1 MSRLAVGVDIGGTK
15 IAVGAVAGTGAVLAR
30 RTIPTEAEAGFD
42 AALARLLRAIDETV
56 AEVVAEVGRD
66 AGALAGIGLGCPGAF
81 DPASGRI
88 DNWCNLPGWN
98 GRDIAGPLAARYG
111 APVRLANDADAAL
124 LGEARAG
131 AARGARVAVM
141 LTIGTGI
148 GGAAL
153 IDGAVHRG
161 ARGVHPEIGHMPIDP
176 NGPDCYCGARGCLEA
191 LAAGPALARAGT
203 ALGYADAEAVF
214 AAAASGAAP
223 ARALLARCAAAVE
236 TATWSLIHGF
246 LPERILIGGGIG
258 AAHFPLYRDA
268 ARRALAR
275 AVLAPAG
282 AIDVA
287 RAALGADAGMIGAAA
302 LVLTDDRGAERSLSR
317 RGLL

>member
-1 MSRLAVGVDIGGTK
+1 MSRLAIGVDIGGTK
-15 IAVGAVAGTGAVLAR
+15 IAVGAMEDAGAGTGAVLAR

-42 AALARLLRAIDETV
+42 AALARLLRAIDETA
-56 AEVVAEVGRD
+56 AEAGRGGG
-66 AGALAGIGLGCPGAF
+66 GALAGIGLGCPGAF

-88 DNWCNLPGWN
+88 DNWYNLPGWN

-148 GGAAL
+148 GGAVL

-161 ARGVHPEIGHMPIDP
+161 ARGGHPKLGHMPIDP
-176 NGPDCYCGARGCLEA
+176 DGPDCYCGARGCLEA
-191 LAAGPALARAGT
+191 LAAGPALARAG
-203 ALGYADAEAVF
+203 APLGYADAEAVF
-214 AAAASGAAP
+214 AAAAAGAAP
-223 ARALLARCAAAVE
+223 ARAILARTAAAVE

-275 AVLAPAG
+275 AVLAPPG
-282 AIDVA
+282 AVAVA
-287 RAALGADAGMIGAAA
+287 RAALGGDAGMIGAAA
-302 LVLTDDRGAERSLSR
+302 LALTDGERG
-317 RGLL
+317 

>member
-15 IAVGAVAGTGAVLAR
+15 IAVGAVESAGAILAR
-30 RTIPTEAEAGFD
+30 RTVATEAQAGFD
-42 AALARLLRAIDETV
+42 AALPRLFRAIDEAV
-56 AEVVAEVGRD
+56 AEAGRG
-66 AGALAGIGLGCPGAF
+66 GALAGIGLGCPGSF

-88 DNWCNLPGWN
+88 ENWYNLPGWN
-98 GRDIAGPLAARYG
+98 GHDIAGPLAARYG
-111 APVRLANDADAAL
+111 KPVRLANDADAAL

-161 ARGVHPEIGHMPIDP
+161 AGGVHPEIGHIAIDP
-176 NGPDCYCGARGCLEA
+176 DGPDCYCGARGCLEA
-191 LAAGPALARAGT
+191 LAAGPALARAGA
-203 ALGYADAEAVF
+203 ALGYADAAAVF

-223 ARALLARCAAAVE
+223 ARAILARSAAAIE
-236 TATWSLIHGF
+236 TATWSLLHGF
-246 LPERILIGGGIG
+246 LPERLLIGGGIG

-268 ARRALAR
+268 AQRAVAR

-282 AIDVA
+282 AVDIA
-287 RAALGADAGMIGAAA
+287 RAALGPDAGMIGAAA
-302 LVLTDDRGAERSLSR
+302 LVLAAGGRPGRSLSR